1 MPLFPLRAR
10 TGPAVLTAA
19 ALVLGGLAAAVPAQ
33 AAIDDGLV
41 LKYNLT
47 EPTGSVAEDTSGNG
61 RNGVISGDASR
72 PGGEGLQLGGTNAHV
87 RLPNDVMRGLDS
99 ITLSTDVKLA
109 ADQASP
115 YFIWGLGNT
124 SNGTG
129 NGYLFTTGNS
139 YRTSIASGN
148 WATEQTTSANRDLAR
163 GAWKT
168 ITYTLSGGTAVL
180 YEDGTEVARKAGIT
194 ITPGSIGGGTTTAN
208 YLGRSVYTGDRYL
221 KGDVRD
227 FRVYDRALAPDEAK
241 QLGAQ
246 TAALRVASDA
256 AALDLGDTSSVTDDL
271 ALSPKGAG
279 GSTITWASS
288 DESVVATDGAV
299 TRPAPGAGNASVT
312 LTATVSYAAAS
323 ATKTFTVT
331 VLQDTTDQAKVDAA
345 LAAVSLPD
353 ADAVRGNLTLPTT
366 GARGVTLAWSSKDP
380 EVVTATGE
388 VRRPAYGSRA
398 AKARLV
404 VTATLGDATA
414 KRNLTL
420 TVLPLP
426 KKEALEGYAFA
437 YFTGEGS
444 ADGEQVYMAGSR
456 GNDPL
461 HWDELGGGRPVLTSS
476 EGEQGVRDPFI
487 MRSPE
492 GDRFYLIATD
502 LKIYGNGDWDRSQ
515 RTGSRAIEVWESTDL
530 VNWS

>member
-180 YEDGTEVARKAGIT
+180 YEDGTEVARKTGVT

-208 YLGRSVYTGDRYL
+208 YLGRSVYTGDKYL
-221 KGDVRD
+221 KGQVRD
-227 FRVYDRALAPDEAK
+227 FRIYNRALSADEVRE
-241 QLGAQ
+241 LGYVSPEQ
-246 TAALRVASDA
+246 RVA
-256 AALDLGDTSSVTDDL
+256 LDLQDLSLGDTSAVTGNL
-271 ALSPKGAG
+271 KLPATGPN
-279 GSTITWASS
+279 GSAYTWTSS
-288 DESVVATDGAV
+288 DPAAVSAQGTV
-299 TRPAPGAGNASVT
+299 TRPNGSGDATVT
-312 LTATVSYAAAS
+312 LTATASSGEAS
-323 ATKTFTVT
+323 A
-331 VLQDTTDQAKVDAA
+331 
-345 LAAVSLPD
+345 
-353 ADAVRGNLTLPTT
+353 
-366 GARGVTLAWSSKDP
+366 SK
-380 EVVTATGE
+380 
-388 VRRPAYGSRA
+388 S
-398 AKARLV
+398 
-404 VTATLGDATA
+404 
-414 KRNLTL
+414 
-420 TVLPLP
+420 
-426 KKEALEGYAFA
+426 F
-437 YFTGEGS
+437 
-444 ADGEQVYMAGSR
+444 
-456 GNDPL
+456 
-461 HWDELGGGRPVLTSS
+461 
-476 EGEQGVRDPFI
+476 
-487 MRSPE
+487 
-492 GDRFYLIATD
+492 
-502 LKIYGNGDWDRSQ
+502 
-515 RTGSRAIEVWESTDL
+515 
-530 VNWS
+530 